1 MTIPFG
7 SRRLVLTLVSAPR
20 QTPAHPAAAG
30 ASDQE
35 LARLARPLDADAMRD
50 QLTATALMYR
60 VSLH

>member
-7 SRRLVLTLVSAPR
+7 SRRLVIAVVAAPN
-20 QTPAHPAAAG
+20 PASEVPAAAG
-30 ASDQE
+30 ATDLE

-50 QLTATALMYR
+50 QLTATALLYR

>member
-7 SRRLVLTLVSAPR
+7 SRRLVIAFVAASDHASDV
-20 QTPAHPAAAG
+20 PAAAG
-30 ASDQE
+30 ATDLE
-35 LARLARPLDADAMRD
+35 LTRLARPLDADAMRD